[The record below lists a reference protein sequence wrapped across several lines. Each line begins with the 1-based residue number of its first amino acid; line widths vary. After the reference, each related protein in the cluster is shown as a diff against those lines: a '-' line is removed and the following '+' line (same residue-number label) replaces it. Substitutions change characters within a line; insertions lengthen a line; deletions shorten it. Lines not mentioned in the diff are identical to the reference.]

1 MCRAGWA
8 RVGQA
13 SRSPR
18 AQVRER
24 ALSNRYILVVDDDVD
39 ARQIFSAVIAYHGGL
54 VRTVPTARHALR
66 LLRFMRPDVIVTDIS
81 MPNESGLWLVR
92 RLRERGETIPMI
104 AVTGYD
110 TPRETL
116 LEAGFD
122 AAFTKPVDHGRL
134 IQALHELAGSTRV
147 SRERRRVLPFRPVS
161 RRPSARRP

>member
-1 MCRAGWA
+1 
-8 RVGQA
+8 VVQA
-13 SRSPR
+13 SRSAR
-18 AQVRER
+18 VQVRER
-24 ALSNRYILVVDDDVD
+24 ALTNRYILVVDDDVD
-39 ARQIFSAVIAYHGGL
+39 ALQIFHAVIAYHGSL

-66 LLRFMRPDVIVTDIS
+66 LLRYMRPDVIVSDIS

-110 TPRETL
+110 TTTETL

-134 IQALHELAGSTRV
+134 IQTLRDLAGGIRA
-147 SRERRRVLPFRPVS
+147 SRDRRRVLPFRPVS
-161 RRPSARRP
+161 RRSSARRG

>member
-1 MCRAGWA
+1 
-8 RVGQA
+8 VVQT

-24 ALSNRYILVVDDDVD
+24 PLTNRYILVVDDDVD

-54 VRTVPTARHALR
+54 VRTVATARHALR
-66 LLRFMRPDVIVTDIS
+66 LLRFMRPDVIVSDIS

-110 TPRETL
+110 TPTQTL

-134 IQALHELAGSTRV
+134 VQTVRDLADGTRA
-147 SRERRRVLPFRPVS
+147 SRDRRRVLPFRPVPPRPSS
-161 RRPSARRP
+161 RRG